1 MNGWIVALG
10 LGMAAL
16 GAQAGPPV
24 YRCGSTYSQVPCPEG
39 RIVDA
44 TDPRS
49 AAQRADA
56 RRIAARERQQATQME
71 HARREQEA
79 SRKPARATGFDSRSP
94 APSAAASSAER
105 GRLSKKGSKAGK
117 QAADG
122 TFTAVDPTSLKKR
135 GRK

>member
-10 LGMAAL
+10 LSMAAL

-49 AAQRADA
+49 AAQRAEA
-56 RRIAARERQQATQME
+56 RRIAALERQQATQME
-71 HARREQEA
+71 RDRREQEA
-79 SRKPARATGFDSRSP
+79 SQKPAAATGFDSRLP
-94 APSAAASSAER
+94 APEAAASGAER
-105 GRLSKKGSKAGK
+105 GRHAKKRSKAGK
-117 QAADG
+117 HAADDN
-122 TFTAVDPTSLKKR
+122 FTAIDPAALKKR